1 MKFLNFEQNQKTQ
14 LGVIYKEEVIAISS
28 IKGYE
33 NITCMIELIKKVGD
47 DVKTLEKAILDSG
60 NLEKYDESK
69 VVVKSPI
76 KKPIHDV
83 LCVGVNYKAHLE
95 ESVKAMPSI
104 EEPKK
109 PVFFSKRSSNIL
121 GPVDDVPN
129 VEKWET
135 DFDYEVELAV
145 IIGKEGIDIK
155 ASEVEDYIFGYSV
168 FNDLSARNLQKSHQQ
183 WYKGKSLDNTSI
195 MGPYIVHKSE
205 IAYPPQ
211 LDISCSI
218 NGEVRQSSNTNML
231 IHDIGSL
238 IEQLSAGCTLE
249 AGDIIIT
256 GTPAGVGMG
265 FNPPKYLKIGDVM
278 ECTVEK
284 VGTITNKIV

>member
-14 LGVIYKEEVIAISS
+14 LGVIYKDELIAISS
-28 IKGYE
+28 IQGYE
-33 NITCMIELIKKVGD
+33 DVPCMIGLIKKVSD
-47 DVKTLEKAILDSG
+47 DVKSLEDAINASK
-60 NLEKYDESK
+60 NLEKYDLAK
-69 VVVKSPI
+69 VTVKTPI

-83 LCVGVNYKAHLE
+83 LCVGVNYRDHLA
-95 ESVKAMPSI
+95 ESVIAMPSI

-145 IIGKEGIDIK
+145 IIGKKGIDIK
-155 ASEVEDYIFGYSV
+155 ASEAEDYIFGYSV
-168 FNDLSARNLQKSHQQ
+168 FNDLSARNLQKTHQQ
-183 WYKGKSLDNTSI
+183 WYKGKSLDNSSI

-218 NGEVRQSSNTNML
+218 NGEVRQSSNTKML

-265 FNPPKYLKIGDVM
+265 FDPPRYLKVGDVM
-278 ECTVEK
+278 ECTVDK